1 VSAQTC
7 RSKHFS
13 RGMIRVTC
21 SAQRLVAI
29 FVRTR
34 SLQWSVNGNPFDE
47 LVEEIRR
54 VVREELRAGSK
65 GLHGGPS
72 GFMDTKTAA
81 AFLSTSEPAL
91 RALCKRGQVP
101 VHRTPQGRLLFD
113 PDELNAY
120 VRGEAA

>member
-1 VSAQTC
+1 M
-7 RSKHFS
+7 H
-13 RGMIRVTC
+13 
-21 SAQRLVAI
+21 
-29 FVRTR
+29 
-34 SLQWSVNGNPFDE
+34 GNPFDE

-54 VVREELRAGSK
+54 VVREELQASPES
-65 GLHGGPS
+65 LHGRPS

-81 AFLSTSEPAL
+81 VFLSTSEQAL

-113 PDELNAY
+113 PDELSAY